1 MRFEPIIGLEVHAQL
16 LTRSKIFCGCSTR
29 FGAPPNSHTCP
40 VCLGLPGSLPVTNRE
55 AVGMAIKAGLALGC
69 RINTHSILARK
80 NYFYPDLPKGYQI
93 SQYEHPLAEDGA
105 LALSLGQG
113 DQSNQEKTS
122 GKKRVGIIRVHLEED
137 AGKSI
142 HLPAGDTQV
151 NLNRCGVPLIEIVTH
166 PDICSSQ
173 EASDFLSFLRRILL
187 YLAICDGNMEEGSLR
202 CDANVSVRKVGS
214 SRLGTKVEIKNLNS
228 FRFLQR
234 ALDFEIGRQIDVLEG
249 GGSLQ
254 QETRLWDEDHQ
265 RTSVM
270 RTKEEAHDYRYFPD
284 PDLLPVVV
292 PEEWLQQ
299 IKGEIPEL
307 PDVRSERFAK
317 EYELS
322 PEDAL
327 LITHSR
333 EFADYFERAVESYR
347 QPRSIFNW
355 MMGELTAH
363 LKRDEVGLGECRI
376 QPQELARLVRLVDQG
391 TISGKTAK
399 EVFEKM
405 YQTGGDPEEIVAE
418 EGLTQISDTDQLEAV
433 VDSVLGSNPVQV
445 QKYRDGKEGLIGFFV
460 GQIMKET
467 GGQANPKLINQ
478 MLRKKLGQ

>member
-1 MRFEPIIGLEVHAQL
+1 M
-16 LTRSKIFCGCSTR
+16 
-29 FGAPPNSHTCP
+29 
-40 VCLGLPGSLPVTNRE
+40 
-55 AVGMAIKAGLALGC
+55 KAGLALGC

-93 SQYEHPLAEDGA
+93 SQYEHPLAEDGVVA
-105 LALSLGQG
+105 LPLGHG
-113 DQSNQEKTS
+113 DQSNQEDAT
-122 GKKRVGIIRVHLEED
+122 GKKRVRIIRVHLEED

-173 EASDFLSFLRRILL
+173 EASEFLSFLRRILL

-202 CDANVSVRKVGS
+202 CDANVSVREVGS
-214 SRLGTKVEIKNLNS
+214 TRLGTKVEIKNLNS

-254 QETRLWDEDHQ
+254 QETRLWDEDLQ
-265 RTSVM
+265 RTSAM
-270 RTKEEAHDYRYFPD
+270 RTKEEANDYRYFPD

-292 PEEWLQQ
+292 REKWLQQ

-307 PDVRSERFAK
+307 PDVRSERFLK
-317 EYELS
+317 EYDLS
-322 PEDAL
+322 QDDAF

-333 EFADYFERAVESYR
+333 EFADYFERAVGSYD
-347 QPRSIFNW
+347 QPRAIFNW

-363 LKRDEVGLGECRI
+363 LKREDVGLAECRI
-376 QPQELARLVRLVDQG
+376 QPQDLAQLVRLVDQG
-391 TISGKTAK
+391 TISGKMAK

-405 YQTGGDPEEIVAE
+405 YQTGRNPEEIVAE
-418 EGLTQISDTDQLEAV
+418 EGLTQISDTGQLEQV
-433 VDSVLGSNPVQV
+433 VDSVLESNPVQV
-445 QKYRDGKEGLIGFFV
+445 QRYRDGKEGLVGFFV
-460 GQIMKET
+460 GQIMRET
-467 GGQANPKLINQ
+467 GGQANPKLVNQ
-478 MLRKKLGQ
+478 MLRKKLSQ

>member
-1 MRFEPIIGLEVHAQL
+1 MRFEPVIGLEVHAQL

-40 VCLGLPGSLPVTNRE
+40 VCLGLPGSLPVTNRD
-55 AVGMAIKAGLALGC
+55 AVGMAMKAGLALGC
-69 RINTHSILARK
+69 RINMHSILARK

-93 SQYEHPLAEDGA
+93 SQYEHPVAEDGA
-105 LALSLGQG
+105 VTLPLGQG
-113 DQSNQEKTS
+113 DPSNHEGTTE
-122 GKKRVGIIRVHLEED
+122 KKRIGIIRVHLEED

-173 EASDFLSFLRRILL
+173 EASDFLSFLRRVLL
-187 YLAICDGNMEEGSLR
+187 YLGICDGNMEEGSLR
-202 CDANVSVRKVGS
+202 CDANISVREVGS
-214 SRLGTKVEIKNLNS
+214 GRLGTKVEIKNLNS
-228 FRFLQR
+228 FRFLQK
-234 ALDFEIGRQIDVLEG
+234 AVDFEIGRQVDVLEG
-249 GGSLQ
+249 GGALQ
-254 QETRLWDEDHQ
+254 QETRLWDEDLQ

-284 PDLLPVVV
+284 PDLMPVVV
-292 PEEWLQQ
+292 SEEWLQQ
-299 IKGEIPEL
+299 TRGEIPEL
-307 PDVRSERFAK
+307 PDVRSERFVE

-322 PEDAL
+322 QEDAL

-333 EFADYFERAVESYR
+333 EFADYFERAVQSNH

-355 MMGELTAH
+355 MMGALTAH

-376 QPQELARLVRLVDQG
+376 SPQDLAQLVRLVDQG

-399 EVFEKM
+399 EVFEQM
-405 YQTGGDPEEIVAE
+405 YRTGGSPEEIVAE
-418 EGLTQISDTDQLEAV
+418 EGLTQISDAAQLEEV
-433 VDSVLGSNPVQV
+433 VDSVLGSNLVQV
-445 QKYRDGKEGLIGFFV
+445 QRYRDGKEGLIGFFV

-467 GGQANPKLINQ
+467 GGQANPKLVNQ
-478 MLRKKLGQ
+478 MLRKKLSQ

>member
-1 MRFEPIIGLEVHAQL
+1 MRFEPVIGLEVHAQL
-16 LTRSKIFCGCSTR
+16 LTHSKIFCGCSTR

-55 AVGMAIKAGLALGC
+55 AVGMAMKAGLALGC
-69 RINTHSILARK
+69 RINRHSILARK

-93 SQYEHPLAEDGA
+93 SQYERPLAEDGVVT
-105 LALSLGQG
+105 LPLGQA
-113 DQSNQEKTS
+113 DPANQERET

-142 HLPAGDTQV
+142 HVPAGDTQV

-166 PDICSSQ
+166 PDIGSSQ

-202 CDANVSVRKVGS
+202 CDANVSVREVGA

-228 FRFLQR
+228 FRFLQK
-234 ALDFEIGRQIDVLEG
+234 ALDFEIGRQVDVLER

-254 QETRLWDEDHQ
+254 QETRLWDEDLE

-292 PEEWLQQ
+292 PEEWIRQ
-299 IKGEIPEL
+299 IKEEIPEL
-307 PDVRSERFAK
+307 PDVRAERFAK
-317 EYELS
+317 EYQLS
-322 PEDAL
+322 QEDAL

-333 EFADYFERAVESYR
+333 EFADYFERAVEFYR
-347 QPRSIFNW
+347 QPKTIFNW
-355 MMGELTAH
+355 MMGELTAY
-363 LKRDEVGLGECRI
+363 LKRDEVGLGDCRI
-376 QPQELARLVRLVDQG
+376 QARNLAQLVRLVDQD
-391 TISGKTAK
+391 TISGKIAK
-399 EVFEKM
+399 EVFDKM
-405 YQTGGDPEEIVAE
+405 CQTGANPEEIVTE
-418 EGLTQISDTDQLEAV
+418 EGLTQISDADLLEEV

-445 QKYRDGKEGLIGFFV
+445 QRYRDGKEGLIGFFV

-467 GGQANPKLINQ
+467 GGQANPQLVNQ
-478 MLRKKLGQ
+478 MLRKKLSQ